1 MKIDKLLEIVGRFDK
16 LPDDAVVPTEVTAA
30 VLGLCTKSVRDN
42 PELPK
47 RWVSP
52 KRYGQS
58 VRDIRRLVRNG
69 IPEQDRAQNPIT
81 PGKRKAVIDQG
92 DRSIRKS
99 EAPAGPSVETATT

>member
-1 MKIDKLLEIVGRFDK
+1 MKQDKLLEIVGRFDK

-58 VRDIRRLVRNG
+58 VRDIRRLVRDG
-69 IPEQDRAQNPIT
+69 IAERDRVQTNIT
-81 PGKRKAVIDQG
+81 A
-92 DRSIRKS
+92 KS
-99 EAPAGPSVETATT
+99 AAASDHREVTA

>member
-69 IPEQDRAQNPIT
+69 YPSKT
-81 PGKRKAVIDQG
+81 
-92 DRSIRKS
+92 
-99 EAPAGPSVETATT
+99 APKTQ

>member
-69 IPEQDRAQNPIT
+69 IAEQDRAQNPIT
-81 PGKRKAVIDQG
+81 PGQRRAASDQG
-92 DRSIRKS
+92 
-99 EAPAGPSVETATT
+99 EVTA

>member
-1 MKIDKLLEIVGRFDK
+1 MKIEKLLEIVGRFDK

-30 VLGLCTKSVRDN
+30 VLGLCAKSVRDN

-58 VRDIRRLVRNG
+58 VRDIRRLVRSASRNTV
-69 IPEQDRAQNPIT
+69 AIT
-81 PGKRKAVIDQG
+81 SSSGVSHSP
-92 DRSIRKS
+92 
-99 EAPAGPSVETATT
+99 PSK